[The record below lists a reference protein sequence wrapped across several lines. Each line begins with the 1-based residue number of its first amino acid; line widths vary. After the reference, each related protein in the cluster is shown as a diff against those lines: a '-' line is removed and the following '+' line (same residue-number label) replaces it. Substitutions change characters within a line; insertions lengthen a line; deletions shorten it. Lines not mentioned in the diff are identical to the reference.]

1 MDKEF
6 SDTRKLVAAVLG
18 HVFFWALVIGLGFW
32 LGFPL
37 GGLSVAALLIL
48 NLLVLAAVYYVRDT
62 GSVPSFQAKRK
73 DQLSNVNAT
82 ELAWYFVRK
91 YKGYRV
97 GNLIDDGDVPEKS
110 DFEDKE
116 EARRIFKFEFNPFN
130 VSGRACLFLALDQE
144 LSADKDDVDSL
155 KEAAEEIKSAR
166 MVRSWRVMD
175 YEAKKKEAREK
186 LGMTSTPEVFLEMDR
201 DGDNTQDVQLVSRQ
215 QLASQ
220 GGGSQ
225 DEG

>member
-1 MDKEF
+1 MDNGF
-6 SDTRKLVAAVLG
+6 NGSRKVVAAVLG
-18 HVFFWALVIGLGFW
+18 HVFFWGLVIGLGFW

-37 GGLSVAALLIL
+37 GGISVAALLIL
-48 NLLVLAAVYYVRDT
+48 NLLVLAAVYHVRDT
-62 GSVPSFQAKRK
+62 GSMPNFQAKKK
-73 DQLSNVNAT
+73 DQLSNVVAR
-82 ELAWYFVRK
+82 EMSWLYVRK
-91 YKGYRV
+91 YQGYRV
-97 GNLIDDGDVPEKS
+97 DEVIDDGDVPEKS

-116 EARRIFKFEFNPFN
+116 EARRIFKFEFRPLN

-144 LSADKDDVDSL
+144 LSAEKGDVESL

-166 MVRSWRVMD
+166 MVRSWQVPD

-201 DGDNTQDVQLVSRQ
+201 DGDNPQDVQLVSRQ

>member
-1 MDKEF
+1 MDREF
-6 SDTRKLVAAVLG
+6 SESRKLVAAGLG
-18 HVFFWALVIGLGFW
+18 HIFFWALVIGLGFW

-48 NLLVLAAVYYVRDT
+48 NLLVLAAWYHVRDT
-62 GSVPSFQAKRK
+62 GSVPSFQAKKK
-73 DQLSNVNAT
+73 DQLSNVEAR
-82 ELAWYFVRK
+82 ELAWYYVRK
-91 YKGYRV
+91 YQGYRV
-97 GNLIDDGDVPEKS
+97 DQVIGDGDVPEKS

-116 EARRIFKFEFNPFN
+116 EARRIFKFEFRPLN

-144 LSADKDDVDSL
+144 LFAEKADVDSL
-155 KEAAEEIKSAR
+155 KEAAEDVKSAR
-166 MVRSWRVMD
+166 MVRSWQVMD

-201 DGDNTQDVQLVSRQ
+201 EGDNSQSVQLVSRQ
-215 QLASQ
+215 QVGSQ